1 MAAPVEEDDE
11 TVCEFLQQNQGLAA
25 WAEGLRSH
33 HETEKQWRLRRQ
45 FILRNMEDFNISRSQ
60 PGPAAASTGLDRLL
74 SLSMVWV
81 NHVFMGCRYTKEVM
95 DKVLEMGED
104 IKIKDAPSHTLR
116 SELVGN
122 KVKKTEVS
130 TSKDIPVATTKDEQV
145 ANKVKKRELSDSKE
159 GIGEQPCPK
168 KQLVKEDAPGGF
180 ALTSEGAGNSDHDV
194 CLNRIPGLDG
204 FSPSGSSEAL
214 SKPQEDDQIA
224 SAPTNNSNQTDASR
238 ESEGKLIVTQE
249 SDPVCHQQAVPS
261 QPGASAQTMPGPS
274 GEVKSKV
281 QPNIQNGSRSVE
293 SSQKA
298 VLTPAPQKLVPI
310 SIPQKSVQTL
320 PISQKMVPT
329 IISQKPVQI
338 PAPQKPVQTPAP
350 QKPVLT
356 SIPQKSVQTPI
367 SQKPVPIVIPQKPV
381 PTIIPQKPVPI
392 IIPQKPVPTIIPQ
405 KSVPTIPQKPV
416 QTPLL
421 QKLVQTSIPKKAVQ
435 ASVPL
440 RDLQALIPQRSAQ
453 ASIPQRA
460 VQTPT
465 SQSCKTSLTTV
476 NLTPEV
482 MKEKQTFYNKL
493 YKAIAWKL
501 VSAGGFSND
510 IKHFEMLNNCIEAAK
525 STLDS
530 VYVPLKDISELHLP
544 QSSAREGIV
553 CELRCKSVYLATGY
567 GKCKVS
573 ATEMAAKEA
582 IKLFLKHKVTVKI
595 CKRRFKGNE
604 IEDLVLLCED
614 LHRLNLAPALINP
627 LESCAR

>member
-338 PAPQKPVQTPAP
+338 PAPQKPVQTP
-350 QKPVLT
+350 
-356 SIPQKSVQTPI
+356 
-367 SQKPVPIVIPQKPV
+367 
-381 PTIIPQKPVPI
+381 
-392 IIPQKPVPTIIPQ
+392 
-405 KSVPTIPQKPV
+405 
-416 QTPLL
+416 LL

>member
-60 PGPAAASTGLDRLL
+60 PGPGRARTGLQRMTTL
-74 SLSMVWV
+74 SRIWTNSVRV
-81 NHVFMGCRYTKEVM
+81 RVRYTKEVM

-338 PAPQKPVQTPAP
+338 PAPQKPVQTP
-350 QKPVLT
+350 
-356 SIPQKSVQTPI
+356 
-367 SQKPVPIVIPQKPV
+367 
-381 PTIIPQKPVPI
+381 
-392 IIPQKPVPTIIPQ
+392 
-405 KSVPTIPQKPV
+405 
-416 QTPLL
+416 LL

>member
-60 PGPAAASTGLDRLL
+60 PGPMTTL
-74 SLSMVWV
+74 S
-81 NHVFMGCRYTKEVM
+81 YTKEVM

-310 SIPQKSVQTL
+310 SIPQKS
-320 PISQKMVPT
+320 
-329 IISQKPVQI
+329 
-338 PAPQKPVQTPAP
+338 
-350 QKPVLT
+350 
-356 SIPQKSVQTPI
+356 TPI

-381 PTIIPQKPVPI
+381 PTIIPQKP
-392 IIPQKPVPTIIPQ
+392 
-405 KSVPTIPQKPV
+405 
-416 QTPLL
+416 TPLL